1 MIDPIQVTI
10 AKLEALPPVAPN
22 EIRIFL
28 SGGHVQGLQKG
39 NDVPDGICLGLCDY
53 DTEGMT
59 PDEIEEACFRDG
71 DGEYCIYRDI
81 V

>member
-1 MIDPIQVTI
+1 MIDQIQETVQR
-10 AKLEALPPVAPN
+10 LESVPALAPN

-28 SGGHVQGLQKG
+28 SGGMVQGFVKG
-39 NDVPDGICLGLCDY
+39 ADVPNGICLGLCDY

-59 PDEIEEACFRDG
+59 PEEIEEACYRDG